1 MSHHSG
7 STGAQGIRGFCL
19 DLINEAESRA
29 AGNKSTICLFN
40 VCVKFPSSR
49 EEKEDGHQ
57 HASSWPASANLLI
70 SSNGFNMWWE
80 QQAATFNP
88 HCEWMNDRISGN
100 SIKSSSQAA
109 AADSASACLHLPI
122 REDAAGR
129 EIHSDSRR
137 SVRTL
142 KLHWVVRYG

>member
-40 VCVKFPSSR
+40 VCVKFPSSL

-109 AADSASACLHLPI
+109 AADSVAACLPYLSE
-122 REDAAGR
+122 RMLRGEKSTVTAGDR
-129 EIHSDSRR
+129 WE
-137 SVRTL
+137 TL
-142 KLHWVVRYG
+142 KPHWVVRYG